1 MKIALKHIPMLL
13 GLWCL
18 AVLTIVSCDPSDEVK
33 PNPPTIELGSST
45 VEAAGGPQFLHVK
58 SDISWT
64 LSIVSEYGETLD
76 WISVDRTTGAGDCNV
91 VMKVSP
97 NSSDEGRTAT
107 IVVTSEAGEDSVVL
121 TQKGKASSS
130 NPSGGNLSPKTGW
143 LELPAVPEGTDA
155 FTHSMTLN
163 SKKTR
168 NYSFIWDYDNLVA
181 PWIAYPLCRG
191 NMGSSSRSDAWALDP
206 LLDESQQPVL
216 HFHGFSVG
224 NSGKYDRGHQVPSAD
239 RPNTGSGTDNPNA
252 MTFYGTNMTP
262 QLNGFNGGIWRNLE
276 GLVRSWANSSD
287 TLYVVTGCVV
297 DYPEGETVKYAL
309 DNAGKKVTVPTGYY
323 KVVLRYSASSTF
335 GYSGYSACA
344 ILFEHKVYG
353 NKNVTSEY
361 SMSVD
366 DLEKKLGIDFFVNL
380 PAKVGE
386 ETAAKIE
393 AENPAKV
400 SWWWR

>member
-1 MKIALKHIPMLL
+1 MLL

-143 LELPAVPEGTDA
+143 LELPAIPDGTDA
-155 FTHSMTLN
+155 FTQED
-163 SKKTR
+163 KKL
-168 NYSFIWDYDNLVA
+168 F
-181 PWIAYPLCRG
+181 
-191 NMGSSSRSDAWALDP
+191 
-206 LLDESQQPVL
+206 
-216 HFHGFSVG
+216 FHLGLRQ
-224 NSGKYDRGHQVPSAD
+224 SG
-239 RPNTGSGTDNPNA
+239 
-252 MTFYGTNMTP
+252 
-262 QLNGFNGGIWRNLE
+262 
-276 GLVRSWANSSD
+276 
-287 TLYVVTGCVV
+287 C
-297 DYPEGETVKYAL
+297 
-309 DNAGKKVTVPTGYY
+309 
-323 KVVLRYSASSTF
+323 
-335 GYSGYSACA
+335 
-344 ILFEHKVYG
+344 
-353 NKNVTSEY
+353 
-361 SMSVD
+361 SVD
-366 DLEKKLGIDFFVNL
+366 SLSAVQGKHGVKLKIRC
-380 PAKVGE
+380 VGFGSI
-386 ETAAKIE
+386 A
-393 AENPAKV
+393 
-400 SWWWR
+400 